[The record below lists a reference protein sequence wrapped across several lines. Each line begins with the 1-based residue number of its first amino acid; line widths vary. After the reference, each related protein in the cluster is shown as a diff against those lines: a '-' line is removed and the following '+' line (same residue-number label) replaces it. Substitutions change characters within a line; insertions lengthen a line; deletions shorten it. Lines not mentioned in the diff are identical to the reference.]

1 MLLGLATP
9 SIVIEQGTEKYGIVR
24 TVFLLLWIAVS
35 EQGAE
40 KYGIIRTVFLLPQIA
55 LEEQGTVKYGIVQER
70 AVK

>member
-40 KYGIIRTVFLLPQIA
+40 KYGIVRTVFVSDGVIFQKEKIFLNFA
-55 LEEQGTVKYGIVQER
+55 
-70 AVK
+70 